1 METFFKDLLI
11 EQGGTISIIIA
22 CLLFFKNIL
31 KKYIDTII
39 ESSAD
44 KSIEKLKNKYSRTL
58 TAYDILLKKE
68 FEYYEKID
76 CIFADLIVDIQDF
89 KSSTINEFGFDIKK
103 RFDIAKSTGLKLLET
118 IINLKKFSLL
128 YQSYIPDNIF
138 DYSMSI
144 IGELQENCDLIS
156 DSLKL
161 LGDKQEDKLNLNAI
175 KDFTSKILLLI
186 ANTEVSIKTRLQD
199 LSNVPEKN
207 KKQVIII
214 KRRLNIFIDESGD
227 FGFVDGSS
235 DLYGV
240 SFTIH
245 ESDDSIVNDL
255 EYLNNRLE
263 KANYDGMIHLA
274 DLVAKRGDYSYLK
287 LEQRKNIFWAIFYFS
302 KRVKVKIHTI
312 IIDKRFKNSKTQLNR
327 ELAIEINKFFESI
340 SNYMNQFEKVVVY
353 YDNGQEALG
362 AIIDTLLIT
371 KNNVEHR
378 IEFDHKEKRLFQVSD
393 MLTFI
398 DKIVYKHNHNIPLTR
413 AEKYF
418 FSVKDIL
425 GIIRQLKNKRL

>member
-1 METFFKDLLI
+1 M
-11 EQGGTISIIIA
+11 
-22 CLLFFKNIL
+22 
-31 KKYIDTII
+31 
-39 ESSAD
+39 
-44 KSIEKLKNKYSRTL
+44 
-58 TAYDILLKKE
+58 
-68 FEYYEKID
+68 
-76 CIFADLIVDIQDF
+76 
-89 KSSTINEFGFDIKK
+89 IN
-103 RFDIAKSTGLKLLET
+103 
-118 IINLKKFSLL
+118 
-128 YQSYIPDNIF
+128 
-138 DYSMSI
+138 
-144 IGELQENCDLIS
+144 
-156 DSLKL
+156 
-161 LGDKQEDKLNLNAI
+161 
-175 KDFTSKILLLI
+175 
-186 ANTEVSIKTRLQD
+186 
-199 LSNVPEKN
+199 
-207 KKQVIII
+207 I

-255 EYLNNRLE
+255 EYLNNRLK

-287 LEQRKNIFWAIFYFS
+287 LEQRKKIFWAIFYFS

-340 SNYMNQFEKVVVY
+340 SDYMNQFEKVVVY

-398 DKIVYKHNHNIPLTR
+398 DKIVYKHNHNIPLTKS
-413 AEKYF
+413 EKYF

-425 GIIRQLKNKRL
+425 GIIRHLKNKRL